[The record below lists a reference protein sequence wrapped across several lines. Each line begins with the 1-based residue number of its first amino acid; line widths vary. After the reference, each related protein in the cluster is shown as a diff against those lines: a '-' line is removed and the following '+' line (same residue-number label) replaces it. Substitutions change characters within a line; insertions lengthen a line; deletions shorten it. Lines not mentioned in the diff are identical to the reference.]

1 MSGATLQIESSGMT
15 SLTETGPLSADELR
29 RMDAY
34 WRACNYC
41 CVGMLYLRAN
51 PLLRE
56 PLKVEH
62 IKNRLLGHWGS
73 DPGQTF
79 TWVHL
84 NRLIKKYALDV
95 IYISGPGHG
104 APATLSN
111 SYLEGV
117 YSEVYPDKSQD
128 IEGMQKFFKQFSFP
142 GGIGSHC
149 TPETPGSIHEGG
161 ELGYS
166 LSHGF
171 GAAFDNPDLIVAV
184 VVGDG
189 EAETGPLA
197 TSWHSNKFLNPVRDG
212 AVLPILHLNGYKIAN
227 PTVLARIP
235 PDELEMLFKGLGWTP
250 YVVEGDD
257 PATMHQKMAAVMEQ
271 CVVEIRAIQAGAR
284 GAAQENPSAE
294 PARPKWPM
302 IILRTPKGWT
312 CPKEL
317 DGHKLEGSWR
327 AHQIPI
333 TDPVTNPAHLKLVE
347 TWMRSYRPEELF
359 DEAGALL
366 PELKAMAPEGTRRIS
381 GNPHANGGLLR
392 KPLHL
397 PDFREYAVKVEK
409 PGQIALSP
417 TANLAKYLAEVMRRN
432 MTNFRVF
439 GPDETASNKLD
450 GIYAASPKTWM
461 EEFKPEDADGGFLS
475 PFGRVMEMLSEHT
488 LEGWFEGYVLTGRHG
503 FFSSYEAFVHIIDS
517 MFNQH
522 AKWLEKSKLELR
534 WRAPISSLNLLIT
547 SLVWRQ
553 DHNGFTHQDPGFL
566 DVVTNKSPEVT
577 RIYLPPDAN
586 CLLSVTDHCLCSTN
600 YVNVIVADKAEHLQY
615 LTMEQAVDHC
625 TKGIGIWDFASND
638 DGGEPDVVMATAGD
652 IPTLESLAAVAI
664 LRERCPQVKI
674 RFVNVVDLFRLMPET
689 EHPHGLS
696 DKEFDSLFTQDKPVI
711 FNFHAYASLIHK
723 LTYRRTNHDNIHV
736 RGYKEKGNINTP
748 LELAILNQV
757 DRFNQAMDVIDRVPK
772 LQAAAAH
779 TKEWLKDEII
789 NSINYAH
796 ENGIDRPEITGW
808 KWPG

>member
-1 MSGATLQIESSGMT
+1 MGEVSALQSAAAVNDQV
-15 SLTETGPLSADELR
+15 LSADELR

-56 PLKVEH
+56 PLKKEH

-84 NRLIKKYALDV
+84 NRLIKKYDLDL

-128 IEGMQKFFKQFSFP
+128 LAGMQKFFKQFSFP

-171 GAAFDNPDLIVAV
+171 GAAFDNPELIVAV

-235 PDELEMLFKGLGWTP
+235 ADELEMLFKGLGWTP

-257 PATMHQKMAAVMEQ
+257 PAVMHQKMAAVTER
-271 CVVEIRAIQAGAR
+271 CVTEIRAIQAAAR
-284 GAAQENPSAE
+284 ANPDVE
-294 PARPKWPM
+294 PERPRWPM

-333 TDPVTNPAHLKLVE
+333 ADPVKNPAHLKMVE
-347 TWMRSYRPEELF
+347 DWLRSYKPEELF
-359 DEAGALL
+359 DESGALI
-366 PELKAMAPEGTRRIS
+366 PELKAMAPEGRARITA
-381 GNPHANGGLLR
+381 NPHANGGLLR
-392 KPLHL
+392 KPLLL
-397 PDFREYAVKVEK
+397 PDFRDYALKVAK
-409 PGQIALSP
+409 PGQVEVSS
-417 TANLAKYLAEVMRRN
+417 TATLAGFLADVMRKN

-450 GIYAASPKTWM
+450 AIYVASPKTWM
-461 EEFKPEDADGGFLS
+461 EELKPEDADGGFLS
-475 PFGRVMEMLSEHT
+475 RSGRVMEMLSEHT
-488 LEGWFEGYVLTGRHG
+488 LEGWLEGYLLTGRHG

-566 DVVTNKSPEVT
+566 DVITNKSPAVT

-586 CLLSVTDHCLCSTN
+586 CLLSVADHCLCSTD
-600 YVNVIVADKAEHLQY
+600 YVNVIVADKAAHLQY

-625 TKGIGIWDFASND
+625 TKGVGIWDFASND
-638 DGGEPDVVMATAGD
+638 DGAEPDVVMACAGD
-652 IPTLESLAAVAI
+652 IPTSESLAAVAI
-664 LRERCPQVKI
+664 LRERCPEVKI
-674 RFVNVVDLFRLMPET
+674 RFVNVVDLFRLMPES
-689 EHPHGLS
+689 EHPHGMS
-696 DKEFDSLFTQDKPVI
+696 DKEFDSLFTVDKPVI

-723 LTYRRTNHDNIHV
+723 LTYRRKNHDNIHV

-757 DRFNQAMDVIDRVPK
+757 DRFNQAIDVIDRVPK
-772 LQAAAAH
+772 LQKTAAH
-779 TKEWLKDEII
+779 TKEWLKNQII
-789 NSINYAH
+789 ESVDYAH

-808 KWPG
+808 KWPV

>member
-1 MSGATLQIESSGMT
+1 MSTASLSESP
-15 SLTETGPLSADELR
+15 LTAEELR
-29 RMDAY
+29 LTDAY
-34 WRACNYC
+34 WRACNYLC
-41 CVGMLYLRAN
+41 AGMLYLREN

-56 PLKVEH
+56 PLKPEH

-84 NRLIKKYALDV
+84 NRLIKKYDLNM

-117 YSEVYPDKSQD
+117 YSEVYPDKSED
-128 IEGMQKFFKQFSFP
+128 VAGMKKFFKQFSFP

-171 GAAFDNPDLIVAV
+171 GAAFDNPDLIVTV
-184 VVGDG
+184 CVGDG

-197 TSWHSNKFLNPVRDG
+197 TSWHSNKFLNPIHDG
-212 AVLPILHLNGYKIAN
+212 AVLPVLHLNGYKIAN
-227 PTVLARIP
+227 PTILARIP
-235 PDELEMLFKGLGWTP
+235 AEELEMLLRGYGWKP
-250 YVVEGDD
+250 HFVEGHD
-257 PATMHQKMAAVMEQ
+257 PETMHYRMAEVMET
-271 CVVEIRAIQAGAR
+271 CILDIRAIQDEAR
-284 GAAQENPSAE
+284 ATPVTSYDQPK
-294 PARPKWPM
+294 RPCWPM
-302 IILRTPKGWT
+302 IVLRSPKGWT
-312 CPKEL
+312 GPKTV
-317 DGHKLEGSWR
+317 DGHQVEGSWR
-327 AHQIPI
+327 AHQIPL
-333 TDPVTNPAHLKLVE
+333 TYPKNDPDQFELLKSWLL
-347 TWMRSYRPEELF
+347 SYKPEELF
-359 DEAGALL
+359 DESGALI
-366 PELKAMAPEGTRRIS
+366 PELKALAPVGPRRIS
-381 GNPHANGGLLR
+381 ANPHANGGLLL
-392 KPLHL
+392 KPLAL
-397 PDFREYAVKVEK
+397 PDFRDFAVKVEK
-409 PGQIALSP
+409 PGQTMLSS
-417 TANLAKYLAEVMRRN
+417 TQNLGNFLAKVIAGNL
-432 MTNFRVF
+432 TSFRVF
-439 GPDETASNKLD
+439 GPDETASNKLQATYQQYSLA
-450 GIYAASPKTWM
+450 GGKTWM
-461 EEFKPEDADGGFLS
+461 AEMESGDADGTWLS
-475 PFGRVMEMLSEHT
+475 RRGRVMEMLSEHT

-534 WRAPISSLNLLIT
+534 WRAPISSINLLIT

-586 CLLSVTDHCLCSTN
+586 CLLSVTDHCLRSTN

-615 LTMEQAVDHC
+615 LTMDEAIRHC

-638 DGGEPDVVMATAGD
+638 SGKEPDVVMACAGD
-652 IPTLESLAAVAI
+652 IPTSESLAAVAI
-664 LRERCPQVKI
+664 LRERCPDLKI
-674 RFVNVVDLFRLMPET
+674 RFINVVDLFRLMPER

-696 DKEFDSLFTQDKPVI
+696 DREFDSLFTLDKPVI

-723 LTYRRTNHDNIHV
+723 LTYRRANHDNMHV

-757 DRFNQAMDVIDRVPK
+757 DRFDLAIDVIDRVPK
-772 LQAAAAH
+772 LQASAAH
-779 TKEWLKDEII
+779 TKQWLQDQII
-789 NSINYAH
+789 DAINYSH
-796 ENGIDRPEITGW
+796 ENGIDRAEIRDW
-808 KWPG
+808 KWPL

>member
-1 MSGATLQIESSGMT
+1 MSSANAQT
-15 SLTETGPLSADELR
+15 SRLTAEELR
-29 RMDAY
+29 LTDAY
-34 WRACNYC
+34 WRACNYLC
-41 CVGMLYLRAN
+41 AGMLYLRDN

-56 PLKVEH
+56 PLKPEH

-84 NRLIKKYALDV
+84 NRLIKKYDLNM
-95 IYISGPGHG
+95 IYLSGPGHG

-111 SYLEGV
+111 CYLEGV
-117 YSEVYPDKSQD
+117 YSEVYPDKSED
-128 IEGMQKFFKQFSFP
+128 LAGMKKFFKQFSFP

-171 GAAFDNPDLIVAV
+171 GAAFDNPDLIVTV

-197 TSWHSNKFLNPVRDG
+197 TSWHANKFLNPIHDG

-227 PTVLARIP
+227 PTILARIP
-235 PDELEMLFKGLGWTP
+235 AEELEMLFRGYGWNP
-250 YVVEGDD
+250 HFVEGDD
-257 PATMHQKMAAVMEQ
+257 PETMHHRMAEVMET
-271 CVVEIRAIQAGAR
+271 CILDIRAIQDKAR
-284 GAAQENPSAE
+284 STPVTSFDQPT
-294 PARPKWPM
+294 RPCWPM
-302 IILRTPKGWT
+302 IVLKTPKGWT
-312 CPKEL
+312 GPKL
-317 DGHKLEGSWR
+317 VDGHKVEGSWR

-333 TDPVTNPAHLKLVE
+333 LDPVTNPAHLAEVE
-347 TWMRSYRPEELF
+347 QWLRSYRPEELF
-359 DEAGALL
+359 DEAGTLI
-366 PELKAMAPEGTRRIS
+366 PELKALAPVGHRRITA
-381 GNPHANGGLLR
+381 NPHANGGLLL
-392 KPLHL
+392 KPLAL
-397 PDFREYAVKVEK
+397 PDFRDFAVTFDK
-409 PGQIALSP
+409 PGQKMLSS
-417 TANLAKYLAEVMRRN
+417 TQNLGSFLAKVIRDN
-432 MTNFRVF
+432 ITSFRVF
-439 GPDETASNKLD
+439 GPDETASNKLQATYMQENLA
-450 GIYAASPKTWM
+450 GGKTWM
-461 EEFKPEDADGGFLS
+461 AEMEIDDIDGTWLS
-475 PFGRVMEMLSEHT
+475 RRGRVMEMLSEHT

-503 FFSSYEAFVHIIDS
+503 FFSTYEAFVHIIDS

-534 WRAPISSLNLLIT
+534 WRAPISSINLLIT

-586 CLLSVTDHCLCSTN
+586 CLLSVTDHCLRSTN
-600 YVNVIVADKAEHLQY
+600 YINVIVADKAEHLQY
-615 LTMEQAVDHC
+615 LTMNEAIRNC

-638 DGGEPDVVMATAGD
+638 NGQEPDVVMACAGD
-652 IPTLESLAAVAI
+652 IPTSESLAAVAI
-664 LRERCPQVKI
+664 LRERCPEVKI
-674 RFVNVVDLFRLMPET
+674 RFINVVDLFRLMPEH

-696 DKEFDSLFTQDKPVI
+696 DREFDSLFTLDKPVI

-723 LTYRRTNHDNIHV
+723 LTYRRANHDNIHV

-757 DRFNQAMDVIDRVPK
+757 DRFNLAIDVIDRVPK
-772 LQAAAAH
+772 LQASASH
-779 TKEWLKDEII
+779 TKQWLQDQII
-789 NSINYAH
+789 DAVNYSH
-796 ENGIDRPEITGW
+796 ENGIDSPAIRDW
-808 KWPG
+808 KWPA